1 MKKNSILALLL
12 AMAMIFAVSV
22 PVMAEEATTP
32 TGTLFVPYKGQ
43 MSAIDLGA
51 AFSITDNTAGA
62 FKSGNTLLLDG
73 DITKAG
79 SVTVN
84 GTATMQVSPYVL
96 YEDFEDGVVGNAV
109 GTTKIEK
116 LSTSVEDKSMFA
128 STSTA
133 LVAGDSSN
141 KYGAGNSNV
150 STINIPLGELC
161 ENGYNGKVT
170 ISAKILRNNGDAA
183 ALYPGIAVLNGNS
196 NLVYFCFD
204 KATTTSKLSTRGN
217 EDGTSNGTAA
227 RKEVGLLKTDA
238 WIDMRLELDLK
249 NGEYSAYIGDFELEN
264 YKMIG
269 TPTEVSLSNCT
280 LLFGINVD
288 DISIYSGVPYE
299 NVNTITGTKTI
310 LAPAEGKYSKIDGYK
325 VTASDSSVVNNP
337 NIALVGSYEGMIVR
351 DNALLISNDVTA
363 GEKVLLATD
372 ANGEF
377 LAKDSVE
384 VLPYVYYEDFEDAEE
399 NTGITSTKIGAVSNS
414 VSAKTMFATP
424 ANSAEPVIAVLDG
437 NKYAAGNGDAG
448 DIKAINASLGADMPA
463 DVNSGKVTVSAKV
476 YRTSEDG
483 SDAYPGIYV
492 YDSNGKALL
501 DIRFITKAGNTT
513 TAIWSKYQADGTSK
527 SGNGSQIGAM
537 NHNRW
542 VDVALELDFNA
553 KTYSLYIDGT
563 VTGVNGYTMANST
576 AASGVIGS
584 VQFGVAADEIAI
596 CSGTP
601 VSITADAERFTIPA
615 TGENA
620 YTINA
625 KYNNGTVVSNL
636 SCSTDAKYVSISGN
650 TVSVSSDAGLVP
662 VTVTLSDGF
671 VTGTVTYETDKNYVL
686 LNGAE
691 YDGSAALVAGSNTVY
706 AVYGA
711 SDMKAGN
718 IIYIARYSKDGN
730 LTKVEKIVASETTAQ
745 VIDAELT
752 DSFNAGDTVKVF
764 LWNDATLKPLRNAI
778 EIK

>member
-1 MKKNSILALLL
+1 MIKVKKSSVLALLL
-12 AMAMIFAVSV
+12 AMAMVFTVCM

-32 TGTLFVPYKGQ
+32 AGTLFVPYKGQ

-51 AFSITDNTAGA
+51 AFSITDNTAGV

-84 GTATMQVSPYVL
+84 GTAMQVSPYVL
-96 YEDFEDGVVGNAV
+96 YEDFEDGTVGNEV
-109 GTTKIEK
+109 FTTKIEK
-116 LSTSVEDKSMFA
+116 LSASAEDKSMFA

-141 KYGAGNSNV
+141 KYGAGNSNA
-150 STINIPLGELC
+150 STVIIPLDSLS

-170 ISAKILRNNGDAA
+170 ITAKIRRNNGDAA
-183 ALYPGIAVLNGNS
+183 ALYPGIAVLSGTS

-204 KATTTSKLSTRGN
+204 KATTTSALSTRGN
-217 EDGTSNGTAA
+217 SDGTSNGTSN
-227 RKEVGLLKTDA
+227 REFVGALKTDA

-249 NGEYSAYIGDFELEN
+249 NGEYSTYVGDTIKIEN

-269 TPTEVSLSNCT
+269 TPANVSLSNCT
-280 LLFGINVD
+280 LQFGVNVD
-288 DISIYSGVPYE
+288 DISIYSGVPFE
-299 NVNTITGTKTI
+299 NTNTITGTKAI
-310 LAPAEGKYSKIDGYK
+310 LAPAAGKYSKIDGYK
-325 VTASDSSVVNNP
+325 VATADSGVVNNP
-337 NIALVGSYEGMIVR
+337 NISLVGSYEGMIVR

-363 GEKVLLATD
+363 GKKVLLATD
-372 ANGEF
+372 TNGDF

-399 NTGITSTKIGAVSNS
+399 NAGITSTKIGAVSNS
-414 VSAKTMFATP
+414 VSAKTMFVTVT
-424 ANSAEPVIAVLDG
+424 NSEEPVVAVLEG
-437 NKYAAGNGDAG
+437 NKYAAGNGVSG
-448 DIKAINASLGADMPA
+448 DLKVINASLGADMPEN
-463 DVNSGKVTVSAKV
+463 VNSGKVTVSAKV

-483 SDAYPGIYV
+483 SDAEPGIYV

-513 TAIWSKYQADGTSK
+513 TAIWSKYQANGTSK
-527 SGNGSQIGAM
+527 LGNGSQIGSM

-563 VTGVNGYTMANST
+563 ATSAKGYTMANS
-576 AASGVIGS
+576 AVASGVIGS
-584 VQFGVAADEIAI
+584 VQFGTATDEIAI

-601 VSITADAERFTIPA
+601 VSITADAARFAIPA
-615 TGENA
+615 AGENT

-625 KYNNGTVVSNL
+625 KYNNGTAVSNL
-636 SCSTDAKYVSISGN
+636 SCSTDANSVSISGN
-650 TVSVSSDAGLVP
+650 TVSVSSDADVVP
-662 VTVTLSDGF
+662 VTVTLS
-671 VTGTVTYETDKNYVL
+671 ETDKNYVL

-691 YDGSAALVAGSNTVY
+691 YDGSATLVAGSNTVY

-718 IIYIARYSKDGN
+718 IIHIARYSKNGELIALEN
-730 LTKVEKIVASETTAQ
+730 FAKSATTAQ
-745 VIDAELT
+745 VIDATLT
-752 DSFNAGDTVKVF
+752 DSFNTGDIAKVF
-764 LWNDATLKPLRNAI
+764 IWKNGTLVPLGNAV
-778 EIK
+778 EIR